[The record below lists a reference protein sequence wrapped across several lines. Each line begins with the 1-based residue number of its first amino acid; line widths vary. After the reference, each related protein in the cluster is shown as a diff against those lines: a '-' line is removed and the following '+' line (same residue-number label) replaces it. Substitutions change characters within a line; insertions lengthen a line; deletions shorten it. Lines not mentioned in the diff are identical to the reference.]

1 MECRFSVT
9 CWRRYRLL
17 VGAALFLSGAAA
29 SADTVVLVTGENC
42 PVDDISTLDVRKAYV
57 GVTIK
62 ADGRRLRPILMRG
75 DEKLESI
82 FYQSVVAMS
91 KKSYERRRL
100 SLALKYGTPRLD
112 EFDELSAV
120 SEALRSEE
128 CAITYMWGHDAENI
142 PGIKTIKL
150 LWQDT

>member
-9 CWRRYRLL
+9 RWRPYWLL
-17 VGAALFLSGAAA
+17 VGAAWLLSGAAA

-42 PVDDISTLDVRKAYV
+42 PVDDISTLDVRKAYL
-57 GVTIK
+57 GVRVM

-75 DEKLESI
+75 DEKLEQV

-112 EFDELSAV
+112 ELDELSAV
-120 SEALRSEE
+120 AEALRSEE
-128 CAITYMWGHDAENI
+128 CTIIYMWGHDAANL
-142 PGIKTIKL
+142 PGVKTIRL
-150 LWQDT
+150 LWQDI

>member
-1 MECRFSVT
+1 MISWCPHWLV
-9 CWRRYRLL
+9 
-17 VGAALFLSGAAA
+17 VGAALLLSGAAA
-29 SADTVVLVTGENC
+29 SADSVVLVTGDQC
-42 PVDDISTLDVRKAYV
+42 PVDDISKLDIRKAYL
-57 GVTIK
+57 GVTVR
-62 ADGRRLRPILMRG
+62 ADGRRLTPILMRG

-91 KKSYERRRL
+91 KKSFERRRL

-112 EFDELSAV
+112 EIDELSAA

-128 CAITYMWGHDAENI
+128 CAITYMWERDAENL
-142 PGIKTIKL
+142 PGVKTIRL

>member
-1 MECRFSVT
+1 VT
-9 CWRRYRLL
+9 CWRRSLLL
-17 VGAALFLSGAAA
+17 VGVAWLLAGAVA
-29 SADTVVLVTGENC
+29 SADSVVLVTGENC
-42 PVDDISTLDVRKAYV
+42 PVDDISTLDVRKAYL
-57 GVTIK
+57 GVTVN

-112 EFDELSAV
+112 EFDELSDV
-120 SEALRSEE
+120 TQALRSEE
-128 CAITYMWGHDAENI
+128 CTIIYMWGHDAENL
-142 PGIKTIKL
+142 PGVKTIRL

>member
-1 MECRFSVT
+1 M
-9 CWRRYRLL
+9 
-17 VGAALFLSGAAA
+17 
-29 SADTVVLVTGENC
+29 GE
-42 PVDDISTLDVRKAYV
+42 ISTLDVRKAYL
-57 GVTIK
+57 GVTVK
-62 ADGRRLRPILMRG
+62 ADGRRLMPILMRG

-112 EFDELSAV
+112 EFDDLSAV
-120 SEALRSEE
+120 SEALRNEE
-128 CAITYMWGHDAENI
+128 CAITYLWGHDAETLA
-142 PGIKTIKL
+142 GVKTIKL

>member
-9 CWRRYRLL
+9 RWRPYWLL
-17 VGAALFLSGAAA
+17 VGAAWLLSGAAA

-42 PVDDISTLDVRKAYV
+42 PVDDISTLDVRKAYL
-57 GVTIK
+57 GVRVM

-112 EFDELSAV
+112 ELDELSAV
-120 SEALRSEE
+120 AEALRSEE
-128 CAITYMWGHDAENI
+128 CTIIYMWGHDAENL
-142 PGIKTIKL
+142 PGVKTIRL
-150 LWQDT
+150 LWQDI

>member
-1 MECRFSVT
+1 MTR
-9 CWRRYRLL
+9 WRRYRLL
-17 VGAALFLSGAAA
+17 VGAAWLLSGAAA
-29 SADTVVLVTGENC
+29 SADSVVLVTGDQC
-42 PVDDISTLDVRKAYV
+42 PVEDISALDVRKAYL
-57 GVTIK
+57 GVTVK

-75 DEKLESI
+75 DDRLEDI

-112 EFDELSAV
+112 EFDDLSAV
-120 SEALRSEE
+120 SQALRSEE
-128 CAITYMWGHDAENI
+128 CAITYMWEHDAEDI
-142 PGIKTIKL
+142 PGIKTIRL

>member
-1 MECRFSVT
+1 ME
-9 CWRRYRLL
+9 
-17 VGAALFLSGAAA
+17 
-29 SADTVVLVTGENC
+29 
-42 PVDDISTLDVRKAYV
+42 DISTLDVRKAYL
-57 GVTIK
+57 GVTVK

-75 DEKLESI
+75 DEKLEDI

-112 EFDELSAV
+112 EFEELSAV
-120 SEALRSEE
+120 SEALRREE
-128 CAITYMWGHDAENI
+128 CAITYMWGHDAE
-142 PGIKTIKL
+142 GLTGVKTIRL

>member
-1 MECRFSVT
+1 MIL
-9 CWRRYRLL
+9 WRRYRLF
-17 VGAALFLSGAAA
+17 VGAAWLFAGAAA
-29 SADTVVLVTGENC
+29 SADSVVLVTGDQC
-42 PVDDISTLDVRKAYV
+42 PVEDISALDVRKAYL
-57 GVTIK
+57 GVTVK
-62 ADGRRLRPILMRG
+62 ADGRRLRPILMLG
-75 DEKLESI
+75 DPKLESI

-120 SEALRSEE
+120 AEALRNEE
-128 CAITYMWGHDAENI
+128 CAITYMWRHDAENL
-142 PGIKTIKL
+142 PGVKTIRL